1 VQVVSNEVRFLK
13 DGTVEKE
20 RVLEKFMIN
29 KEGKVFAVRQFD
41 AAW

>member
-13 DGTVEKE
+13 DGTQENE
-20 RVLEKFMIN
+20 RLLEKFMIN
-29 KEGKVFAVRQFD
+29 KEGKVFTIRQFD